1 MEEFF
6 VSIFWENKKEEVI
19 EVTPGHMRVSMEEL
33 GRKQQSCFQ
42 IPAGSTTC
50 ASQTCLYSPID
61 VRITTQEHCFHEGD
75 GKGGCVYSSITRKST
90 ILCQKLNFLISVG
103 VQGFEP

>member
-1 MEEFF
+1 MEEFS

-50 ASQTCLYSPID
+50 AREQEADVTGAHHSLLPAGRARAGQQPCVLCL
-61 VRITTQEHCFHEGD
+61 
-75 GKGGCVYSSITRKST
+75 
-90 ILCQKLNFLISVG
+90 
-103 VQGFEP
+103 